1 MSSSQEAIMS
11 TNAVRSNGATN
22 DAKVARVDT
31 KFEIVV
37 IRVSDVDRAKEFYGR
52 LGGGSTPTTTMV
64 AASA

>member
-22 DAKVARVDT
+22 GAKVARVDT

-37 IRVSDVDRAKEFYGR
+37 IRVSDVDRAKEF
-52 LGGGSTPTTTMV
+52 
-64 AASA
+64 